1 MPGCGTLY
9 LFCLVPEEAS
19 LMMTEQSTDLGGV
32 EGGENMIKIYIKYLS
47 KNSVLCFVNKD
58 GRVSV

>member
-1 MPGCGTLY
+1 M
-9 LFCLVPEEAS
+9 PEEAS